1 MRSHPRGF
9 TMIELMIAIGLIGI
23 LLAIAGPSF
32 RDYIVTQR
40 LKAVTAQLVTDLQ
53 YARSESASR
62 SRRVFVHFQTDTTGI
77 QCYTIYV
84 DKTDTADQCN
94 CQLGPGAACGTDTR
108 ELRVVQ
114 LQPSD
119 SVSLSLGLD
128 GQPSSVSFDPLSGGV
143 YVTPPEGAPDVPPP
157 YRLRTAVDATRKLDV
172 VLNIGGTP
180 MVCLPSG
187 AKLSGG
193 YPAC

>member
-62 SRRVFVHFQTDTTGI
+62 SRRVFVHFQTGSGALH
-77 QCYTIYV
+77 CYTIYV
-84 DKTDTADQCN
+84 DQTDRSDQCD
-94 CQLGPGAACGTDTR
+94 CTQAPGSACGTATR
-108 ELRVVQ
+108 ELRTVQ
-114 LQPSD
+114 LTSTDAVRLALPGDQPTSM
-119 SVSLSLGLD
+119 
-128 GQPSSVSFDPLSGGV
+128 SFDPLSGGV
-143 YVTPPEGAPDVPPP
+143 YVAPSEGIVTPPNP
-157 YRLRTAVDATRKLDV
+157 YQVATSVDASRKLQV
-172 VLNIGGTP
+172 VVSLGGQP
-180 MVCLPSG
+180 AVCLPTG
-187 AKLSGG
+187 ATLSGG
-193 YPAC
+193 YHPC